1 MKKSTHNTALNVT
14 MKWTILFQYI
24 KDLLKN
30 NELFKDN
37 YVEAIDK
44 LINKVRI
51 HRYNLLNNWELI
63 LDNDS

>member
-1 MKKSTHNTALNVT
+1 